1 MPYFVFHIEKNSR
14 DRVQEL
20 TLLDQ
25 FENYKQAKNLAR
37 SKRAE
42 MQVDQ
47 PGDIKIMFAD
57 NQEYAEK
64 KLFETREAPI
74 LREWEK

>member
-1 MPYFVFHIEKNSR
+1 MPYFVFHIEKDSR
-14 DRVQEL
+14 GHVDQL

-25 FENYKQAKNLAR
+25 FENYKEAKNLAR

-42 MQVDQ
+42 MQVDE
-47 PGDIKIMFAD
+47 PGKVKIMFAD
-57 NQEYAEK
+57 TQEFAEK
-64 KLFETREAPI
+64 KLSENREAPI

>member
-1 MPYFVFHIEKNSR
+1 MPYFVFHVEKDSR
-14 DRVQEL
+14 DHVQEL

-25 FENYKQAKNLAR
+25 FEHYKEAKTLAR
-37 SKRAE
+37 NKRSE
-42 MQVDQ
+42 LQVDQ
-47 PGDIKIMFAD
+47 PGNIKIMFAD

-64 KLFETREAPI
+64 KLLETREAPI